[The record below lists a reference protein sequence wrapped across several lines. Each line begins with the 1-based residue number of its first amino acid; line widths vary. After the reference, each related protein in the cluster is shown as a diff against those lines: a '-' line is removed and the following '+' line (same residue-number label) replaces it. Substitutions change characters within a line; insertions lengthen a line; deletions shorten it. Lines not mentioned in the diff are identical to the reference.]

1 MMQKR
6 EIKLEEGWS
15 TLFLLLA
22 LIVITAMAIMQ
33 ADLTDGTH
41 VLALVGITA
50 VFVGL
55 LLSKSRFTPNQAHL
69 IGLAY
74 GFVVVGYLVGA
85 TLPGDQTWHER
96 ILDLFARQIDWL
108 QKAFGGGTSR
118 DGMVFVLQTA
128 AVFWLLGYTAAWYT
142 FRKLRIWRVILPT
155 GLVLLSV
162 VYYYYGPKPLLY
174 YLAVY
179 IILALIFVA
188 RTHLFEQESIWRT
201 AAVRYERGIWFSF
214 IRAGLAAALLLLS
227 VAYVMPTFAASTTVN
242 DMLSDTRAPW
252 REFQETW
259 TRLFAALRAY
269 GAATTDPYQDSMA
282 LGGPRSTSN
291 DLVMDIYVPRELP
304 NLYWRAIALDTY
316 EDGGWTAKEWDTTL
330 HFPDDGFLQT
340 PELAAREVI
349 TQTVVNYIPNS
360 SFLYAAPEVIGSN
373 RQMFVDA
380 NLDENGEMLV
390 TAVRSRFV
398 LNLGD
403 QYSVAS
409 RISNAD
415 VESLR
420 LAATTYPDWVSA
432 TYLQLSDD
440 LTPETLALAAEL
452 TAGYDNPYDKAT
464 AVQNYLRENIAYN
477 DQIAAPPANAE
488 PIHYTLFES
497 KEAYCTYY
505 ASAMALMLRSQG
517 IPTRI
522 VNGYGQGSFDEE
534 TNSYRVRASNAHT
547 WVEVYFPDY
556 GWIQFEPTA
565 SMPVVVRRESLN
577 VAESPPAALEGP
589 LLDTEAEEPLFD
601 GEDIERGSDVLGEN
615 SALDENA
622 APWWQRLF
630 GWQTAVALLLLLTA
644 FILIKTANTLNNHV
658 ESDIIRS
665 YTRLETWS
673 RWLGLHYHSAN
684 TPYERADKL
693 TAEMPEG
700 KDQIRSL
707 TRQYVL
713 RQFSPTHEN
722 ENGFNPQ
729 NEWRTLRPLF
739 IRKAV
744 RTRWQDWQTRKNR
757 KR

>member
-55 LLSKSRFTPNQAHL
+55 LLSKSRFTPNQAHF

-188 RTHLFEQESIWRT
+188 RTHLFEQESIWRA

-242 DMLSDTRAPW
+242 DMLSDTRGPW

-700 KDQIRSL
+700 KDQVRSL

>member
-1 MMQKR
+1 MQKPK
-6 EIKLEEGWS
+6 IKLEEGWS
-15 TLFLLLA
+15 TLVLLLA
-22 LIVITAMAIMQ
+22 LIVITAMAVMQ

-41 VLALVGITA
+41 VLALVGVTA

-55 LLSKSRFTPNQAHL
+55 LLAKSQFTPNKAHF
-69 IGLAY
+69 IALAY
-74 GFVVVGYLVGA
+74 GFVVVVYLVGA

-96 ILDLFARQIDWL
+96 SLDLFARQIDWL

-118 DGMVFVLQTA
+118 DGIVFVLQTA

-179 IILALIFVA
+179 IILALIYIA
-188 RTHLFEQESIWRT
+188 RTYLIEQEGVWRA
-201 AAVRYERGIWFSF
+201 AAVRYERGIWFNF
-214 IRAGLAAALLLLS
+214 IRAGLVTALLLLS

-242 DMLSDTRAPW
+242 DMFRDTRGPW
-252 REFQETW
+252 QDFQETW

-269 GAATTDPYQDSMA
+269 GTNTTDPYQDSMV
-282 LGGPRSTSN
+282 LGGPRSISN

-316 EDGGWTAKEWDTTL
+316 NDGGWTAKEWDTTL
-330 HFPDDGFLQT
+330 HFPDDGFLT
-340 PELAAREVI
+340 VPELAAREVI

-360 SFLYAAPEVIGSN
+360 SFLYAAPEVIGSS

-380 NLDENGEMLV
+380 NLDENEEMLV

-403 QYSVAS
+403 QYAVAS

-420 LAATTYPDWVSA
+420 LAATTYPDWVRA
-432 TYLQLSDD
+432 TYLQVSDD

-452 TAGYDNPYDKAT
+452 TADYDNPYDKAT

-477 DQIAAPPANAE
+477 DQIAAPPPNVE

-522 VNGYGQGSFDEE
+522 VNGYGQGSFDED

-615 SALDENA
+615 SPLNESAV
-622 APWWQRLF
+622 PWWQRLF
-630 GWQTAVALLLLLTA
+630 GWQTAVALLILLTA
-644 FILIKTANTLNNHV
+644 FILLKVANTLNNRI
-658 ESDIIRS
+658 ESDVIRS

-673 RWLGLHYHSAN
+673 RWLGLHYQSAN
-684 TPYERADKL
+684 TPYERADTL
-693 TAEMPEG
+693 AAEMPEG
-700 KDQIRSL
+700 KDQVRSL

-713 RQFSPTHEN
+713 RQFSPAHEN
-722 ENGFNPQ
+722 ENGFDPQ

-739 IRKAV
+739 IRKAIH
-744 RTRWQDWQTRKNR
+744 TRWQGWQTRKNR